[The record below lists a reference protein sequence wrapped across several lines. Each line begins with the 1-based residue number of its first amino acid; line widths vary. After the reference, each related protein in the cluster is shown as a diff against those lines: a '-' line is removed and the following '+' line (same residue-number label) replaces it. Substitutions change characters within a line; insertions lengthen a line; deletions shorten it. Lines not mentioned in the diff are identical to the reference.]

1 MYLAFD
7 EERFF
12 LVTPCLRPATETSCN
27 KGSLIQITAI
37 HGKNCS
43 DEDIENYLFPS
54 ELILSL
60 FFLRVVLFFIKC
72 NIIVNFP

>member
-27 KGSLIQITAI
+27 KGSLIQIRAI
-37 HGKNCS
+37 NEKIALMR
-43 DEDIENYLFPS
+43 DI
-54 ELILSL
+54 
-60 FFLRVVLFFIKC
+60 
-72 NIIVNFP
+72 

>member
-12 LVTPCLRPATETSCN
+12 FVTPCLRPATETSCN

-37 HGKNCS
+37 QEKMTK
-43 DEDIENYLFPS
+43 IFENYLFPR
-54 ELILSL
+54 EVMLSL
-60 FFLRVVLFFIKC
+60 FFLRVAVFF
-72 NIIVNFP
+72 P

>member
-37 HGKNCS
+37 HGK
-43 DEDIENYLFPS
+43 IALMRIFENYLSLS
-54 ELILSL
+54 EVILSL
-60 FFLRVVLFFIKC
+60 FFLRVVVFS
-72 NIIVNFP
+72 P

>member
-37 HGKNCS
+37 NGKNS
-43 DEDIENYLFPS
+43 SNEGYLKT
-54 ELILSL
+54 IY
-60 FFLRVVLFFIKC
+60 
-72 NIIVNFP
+72 N

>member
-27 KGSLIQITAI
+27 TGSLIQITAI
-37 HGKNCS
+37 NGKNCS
-43 DEDIENYLFPS
+43 NEGYLKT
-54 ELILSL
+54 IY
-60 FFLRVVLFFIKC
+60 I
-72 NIIVNFP
+72 